1 MPFDV
6 LEHSNYYYH
15 CQFNALMKE
24 MMVRSAD
31 QMVSDGFRWFRMVH
45 SNRTRTVS
53 DQLANFG
60 GRNGNLSLKMES
72 T

>member
-1 MPFDV
+1 
-6 LEHSNYYYH
+6 
-15 CQFNALMKE
+15 MKE

-45 SNRTRTVS
+45 SNRTRTVN